1 MDQEHRVFHPGDDG
15 EVTDDSAM
23 GQIMGNKNGPYNHVD
38 NGKRVVT
45 PNLGTQE
52 TDDSYLNYPGNKIQ
66 TTKYTILSFLPKNL
80 FEQFHRL
87 ANCYF
92 LFIVLLNFVPQVQ
105 AFGKEVAMLPVLF
118 VLLVTAI
125 KDIYEDYRRY
135 RMDKEVN
142 NRICRVYNRAE
153 RQFKGCMWEEVRVG
167 DVVHV
172 GCNEMIPADLVLLK
186 SSDKTGV
193 CHLET
198 ANLDGETNLKTRE
211 TALPLQEAPSW
222 EDGAY
227 FWIECG
233 RPSSD
238 VYKFNGRIKHHKT
251 VLPLSKAQLL
261 QRGCVL
267 RNTDFIEGIVV
278 YAGPDT
284 KAMLNNSGPRYKRSK
299 LERHMNIDV
308 AFCAVI
314 LVIMCAAGGIGNGL
328 WINWYPQDSA
338 QIFIPPIE
346 GQQEGLNPALDGFI
360 RFWMYIII
368 FQVIIPLSLY
378 VSIEVIKMG
387 QVWFIHQ
394 DIHLYDYSSGTS
406 LQCRALNITED
417 LGQIQYVFSDKTG
430 TLTENM
436 MVFRRC
442 TVGGKDY
449 AHTIKVVTVLEH
461 LHVHSS
467 TSCTEPTVHTDC
479 HSCFPSDEMKGE
491 EALRKSV
498 IHIPGATTQAF
509 VMDHPMLPEPN
520 SILQEV
526 VESVY
531 TEAPPG
537 GEQGNCSELEEFFMV
552 LCVCNTVMVTTGH
565 HDPQESN
572 GQPPIGAASGAR
584 WDVSGDN
591 IAFEPETDSTGSVPQ
606 TAPIQYE
613 SESPDEAALVY
624 AAAAYGYTLLER
636 TPRSVRIRKPDKSEI
651 TLTILNILHFDST
664 RKRMSVIVKYPEK
677 SEMVLYCKGADEAIF
692 SQLDANAEGDQ
703 EKQLTVEGHLLNYS
717 QEGLR
722 TLCMARKVMT
732 EAEYLTWQKEY
743 TKAAQHL
750 EARDEMVYMC
760 ACKLEQGLTLLGA
773 TGVEDRLQE
782 GVPDTIAALR
792 RAGLAVWMLTGDKQ
806 ETAINIGYSCHLLQK
821 GDNVI
826 KFNCHDA
833 KLIDQQLKEI
843 CLQLGTCG
851 CPQCRPETASYM
863 EKLHSSC
870 CRCGHAV
877 EASNTCI
884 KEQRNGA
891 SDASFGSES
900 EGMYGSSLDIGK
912 RIRRVV
918 PAAWIEPDSDV
929 RHKQPKHN
937 PVRTTKA
944 LQGNASSGDPCL
956 VVDGRTLALLL
967 EEQRADWLLA
977 VARECKAVICCRA
990 TPLQKANMLRLVR
1003 EKLNVMTLAVGDGAN
1018 DVSMLQA
1025 ADIGVGIMGQEG
1037 MQAVMASDFST
1048 PRFSFLRR
1056 LLLVHGHWCYYR
1068 LATVVAYFFYKNAA
1082 FVFILFWY
1090 QLLNGFSG
1098 SAPGDQYY
1106 LLFFNILFTSAPQIV
1121 VGILDQNLPDDAL
1134 SSFPELYAVGRESR
1148 TYRREHFWWNI
1159 CDALYQSA
1167 VMFFI
1172 PFGAYMDS
1180 DVGIWEFGMTVM
1192 GVALVVTLAHL
1203 AIQIKRWTYPHVLIM
1218 LASLLLYLVFS
1229 LAYSA
1234 SCVTCNPMGNPY
1246 WLFQHTIST
1255 PEHWLLL
1262 ILTTVVALFPRFL
1275 VQYIQSVVFP
1285 TRVER
1290 ARLYRKQL
1298 HGDERSSTST
1308 ATSFVIS

>member
-1 MDQEHRVFHPGDDG
+1 
-15 EVTDDSAM
+15 M
-23 GQIMGNKNGPYNHVD
+23 GQIMGNKNGGYSHAD
-38 NGKRVVT
+38 NGKRIVT
-45 PNLGTQE
+45 PNLGTPE
-52 TDDSYLNYPGNKIQ
+52 TDNRANYPHYAGNKIQ

-87 ANCYF
+87 ANVYF
-92 LFIVLLNFVPQVQ
+92 LFIVILNFVPQVQ
-105 AFGKEVAMLPVLF
+105 AFGAEIAMLPVIF

-125 KDIYEDYRRY
+125 KDLYEDYRRY

-142 NRICRVYNRAE
+142 NRICRVFSRAD
-153 RQFKGCMWEEVRVG
+153 RQYKGCMWEEVRVG

-211 TALPLQEAPSW
+211 TALSQQEAPSW
-222 EDGAY
+222 DEEGVN

-238 VYKFNGRIKHHKT
+238 VYKFNGRIKYNKT
-251 VLPLSKAQLL
+251 MLPLSKAQLL

-299 LERHMNIDV
+299 LERQMNIDV

-314 LVIMCAAGGIGNGL
+314 LVIMCVVGAIGNGL
-328 WINWYPQDSA
+328 WINWYPEDSV
-338 QIFIPPIE
+338 QLFVLPIE
-346 GQQEGLNPALDGFI
+346 GQQEGLDPALDGFI
-360 RFWMYIII
+360 RFWMYMII

-378 VSIEVIKMG
+378 FSIELIKMG
-387 QVWFIHQ
+387 QVYFIHQ
-394 DIHLYDYSSGTS
+394 DIHLYEHSSDTS

-449 AHTIKVVTVLEH
+449 AHTIK
-461 LHVHSS
+461 
-467 TSCTEPTVHTDC
+467 
-479 HSCFPSDEMKGE
+479 DEMKGE

-498 IHIPGATTQAF
+498 VHIPGQTTQAF
-509 VMDHPMLPEPN
+509 FMDHPMLPEPN
-520 SILQEV
+520 PILQEV

-531 TEAPPG
+531 TEEPPS
-537 GEQGNCSELEEFFMV
+537 GEPGNYSELEEFFMV

-565 HDPQESN
+565 HDPQDSS
-572 GQPPIGAASGAR
+572 GQPPIGATSGAR

-591 IAFEPETDSTGSVPQ
+591 IAFEPETDSTDDISQ
-606 TAPIQYE
+606 TTPIQYE

-636 TPRSVRIRKPDKSEI
+636 TPRSVRVRKPDQSEI
-651 TLTILNILHFDST
+651 TLAILNILHFDST
-664 RKRMSVIVKYPEK
+664 RKRMSVVVRYPEK
-677 SEMVLYCKGADEAIF
+677 GEIVLYCKGADEAIF
-692 SQLDANAEGDQ
+692 SQLDANADGQQ
-703 EKQLTVEGHLLNYS
+703 EKQVTVEGNLLDYS

-732 EAEYLTWQKEY
+732 EAEYLTWQTEY

-760 ACKLEQGLTLLGA
+760 ACKLEQGLMLLGA

-792 RAGLAVWMLTGDKQ
+792 RAGLGVWMLTGDKQ

-826 KFNCHDA
+826 KFNCHDG

-851 CPQCRPETASYM
+851 CQQCRPQTSSYT
-863 EKLHSSC
+863 EKLHNFF
-870 CRCGHAV
+870 CRCGHTV
-877 EASNTCI
+877 EASNTCLRQ
-884 KEQRNGA
+884 QRHG
-891 SDASFGSES
+891 SGDAQFGSQ
-900 EGMYGSSLDIGK
+900 MYGESLDVAK

-918 PAAWIEPDSDV
+918 PGAWIEANEDV

-937 PVRTTKA
+937 PARLTKS
-944 LQGNASSGDPCL
+944 LQGAALSGDPCL
-956 VVDGRTLALLL
+956 VVDGRTLGLLL

-990 TPLQKANMLRLVR
+990 TPLQKANMLKLVR
-1003 EKLNVMTLAVGDGAN
+1003 ERLHVMTLAVGDGAN

-1082 FVFILFWY
+1082 FVFVLFWY

-1121 VGILDQNLPDDAL
+1121 VGVLDQNLPDDAL

-1172 PFGAYMDS
+1172 PYGAYADS
-1180 DVGIWEFGMTVM
+1180 DVGIWEFGMTVI

-1203 AIQIKRWTYPHVLIM
+1203 AIQIKCWTYPHVLIM
-1218 LASLLLYLVFS
+1218 LASLLLYLIFS
-1229 LAYSA
+1229 LVYSA
-1234 SCVTCNPMGNPY
+1234 SCVTCNPLGNPY

-1262 ILTTVVALFPRFL
+1262 ILTTIIALFPRFL
-1275 VQYIQSVVFP
+1275 VQYVQSVLFP
-1285 TRVER
+1285 TRVDR
-1290 ARLYRKQL
+1290 ARLFTKRPY
-1298 HGDERSSTST
+1298 GDERSSTST

>member
-1 MDQEHRVFHPGDDG
+1 
-15 EVTDDSAM
+15 M
-23 GQIMGNKNGPYNHVD
+23 GQIMGGKNGPYNHVD
-38 NGKRVVT
+38 FGKRIVT
-45 PNLGTQE
+45 PNLGTPE
-52 TDDSYLNYPGNKIQ
+52 PDDRAGNPHYPDNKIQ

-87 ANCYF
+87 ANVYF
-92 LFIVLLNFVPQVQ
+92 LFIVCLNFVPQVQ
-105 AFGKEVAMLPVLF
+105 AYGKEIAMLPVIF

-125 KDIYEDYRRY
+125 KDMYEDYRRY

-142 NRICRVYNRAE
+142 NRICRVYSGAE
-153 RQFKGCMWEEVRVG
+153 KQFKGCMWEEVRVG

-222 EDGAY
+222 EEGEH

-284 KAMLNNSGPRYKRSK
+284 KAMLNNSGPQYKRSK
-299 LERHMNIDV
+299 LERQMNIDV

-338 QIFIPPIE
+338 QLFIPPIE
-346 GQQEGLNPALDGFI
+346 GQSEGLDPALDGFI
-360 RFWMYIII
+360 RFWMYIVI

-387 QVWFIHQ
+387 QVYFIHQ
-394 DIHLYDYSSGTS
+394 DIHLYDHSSDTS

-417 LGQIQYVFSDKTG
+417 LGQIQYVFTDKTG

-442 TVGGKDY
+442 AVGGKDY
-449 AHTIKVVTVLEH
+449 AHNIKVVERLR
-461 LHVHSS
+461 SS
-467 TSCTEPTVHTDC
+467 TSSSVFI
-479 HSCFPSDEMKGE
+479 SWFPSGPFISDEMKGE
-491 EALRKSV
+491 EALRKSIV
-498 IHIPGATTQAF
+498 HIPGQTTQDF
-509 VMDHPMLPEPN
+509 IMDHPMVPEPN
-520 SILQEV
+520 SILQET

-531 TEAPPG
+531 TEAPPS
-537 GEQGNCSELEEFFMV
+537 GEQGNYSELEEFFMV

-565 HDPQESN
+565 HDPQESID
-572 GQPPIGAASGAR
+572 QQAIGATSGAR

-591 IAFEPETDSTGSVPQ
+591 IAFEPETDSTTTGNTSQ

-636 TPRSVRIRKPDKSEI
+636 TPRSVRIRKPDQSEI
-651 TLTILNILHFDST
+651 TLGILNILHFDST
-664 RKRMSVIVKYPEK
+664 RKRMSVIVRYPEK
-677 SEMVLYCKGADEAIF
+677 NEIVLYCKGADEAIF
-692 SQLDANAEGDQ
+692 SQLDANVQGQQ

-732 EAEYLTWQKEY
+732 EADYLTWQGEY

-760 ACKLEQGLTLLGA
+760 ACRLEQGLTLLGA

-792 RAGLAVWMLTGDKQ
+792 RAGLGVWMLTGDKQ

-826 KFNCHDA
+826 RFNCHDG

-843 CLQLGTCG
+843 CLQLGACG
-851 CPQCRPETASYM
+851 CQQCRPQTASCM
-863 EKLHSSC
+863 EKLHNFC
-870 CRCGHAV
+870 CRCGHTV
-877 EASNTCI
+877 EASNTCLRQ
-884 KEQRNGA
+884 QRNGA
-891 SDASFGSES
+891 VDASEVG
-900 EGMYGSSLDIGK
+900 YGASLDITK
-912 RIRRVV
+912 KIRRVV
-918 PAAWIEPDSDV
+918 PAAWIGPDEDV
-929 RHKQPKHN
+929 RHMPPKQNSVK
-937 PVRTTKA
+937 TTKSF
-944 LQGNASSGDPCL
+944 QGNASSGDPCL

-990 TPLQKANMLRLVR
+990 TPLQKANMLKLVR
-1003 EKLNVMTLAVGDGAN
+1003 DRLQVMTLAVGDGAN

-1082 FVFILFWY
+1082 FVFVLFWY
-1090 QLLNGFSG
+1090 QLMNGFSG

-1121 VGILDQNLPDDAL
+1121 LGVLDQNLPDDAL
-1134 SSFPELYAVGRESR
+1134 SAFPELYAVGRESR

-1172 PFGAYMDS
+1172 PYGAYADS
-1180 DVGIWEFGMTVM
+1180 DVGIWEFGITVM

-1203 AIQIKRWTYPHVLIM
+1203 AIQIKCWTYPHVLIF
-1218 LASLLLYLVFS
+1218 LASLLLYLIFS
-1229 LAYSA
+1229 LVYSA
-1234 SCVTCNPMGNPY
+1234 ACVTCNPLGNPY

-1255 PEHWLLL
+1255 PEHWGLL
-1262 ILTTVVALFPRFL
+1262 ILTTVIALFPRFL
-1275 VQYIQSVVFP
+1275 FQYVQSVLFP
-1285 TRVER
+1285 TRVDR
-1290 ARLYRKQL
+1290 ARLFTTRPY
-1298 HGDERSSTST
+1298 GDERSSTST